1 MEEYISHNNSNLE
14 TNLKTNFETG
24 LTSEEVIVRQKQY
37 GKNELP
43 KSKVSPW
50 YVIFGKALIEPIQ
63 LILIAA
69 AVISVIAPM
78 IGNNWQI
85 QGEYFIDFSVIAAIV
100 ILDAILETIQT
111 VKARKSM
118 AALKSLSKPKAVVIR
133 NDSQQ
138 EIPANELTVGDIV
151 ILEAGKY
158 VPAELRI
165 IEQSDVFIDEAI
177 LTGES
182 VPVHKTAHPIEPTT
196 ILAEMKNIAFMSTF
210 ITAGRAVGVVIK
222 VGQQTEIGKI
232 ATTINET
239 EETATNL
246 EKKLT
251 KFSYWIAGLSFII
264 AIVIFLAL
272 YFNGNKSGWTNYLM
286 VSITLTIGV
295 IPESLSAVVSITL
308 SFSTKRM
315 AKQNVIVKKLAS
327 METLGSINVI
337 CTDKTGT
344 LTQNKMTVKKVLI
357 NNAVI
362 NADEYVNSSLD
373 QQQDLFLKAL
383 VLCNDSVTE
392 DKERIGD
399 PTELALVDYAEL
411 FAYDEQDSRDKW
423 ERIDEVP
430 FDSERKLMSTLN
442 VIEGVSTTF
451 TKGALDSLLERCDRI
466 IIQNKILTLTKKDKA
481 LLLKLA
487 DDLSA
492 QALRVLSFA
501 YNTNFDDEQDPE
513 ALEKNLIFL
522 GAVGMIDPVR
532 QSAIEAVK
540 KAHAAGIKVVM
551 ITGDHATTALAIA
564 KELDLAYSEYE
575 VISSEQLNAMTDNQL
590 IRIVDNIKVFARV
603 NPEHKVRIVNI
614 LQQKDYLVSM
624 TGDGVN
630 DAPSLVKA
638 DIGVAMGITGTDVA
652 NQAADV
658 ILTDDNFETIIKGV
672 NEGRNVYQKIRR
684 AITFVIGVNLANVLS
699 IFILSLINHVSPV
712 EATDILWMNLVVE
725 SILAICIG
733 MSDND
738 DTLMTIKPAQGK
750 NPLFRNIWG
759 PMIRI
764 TVLTTSVCV
773 GAYYFGMSFVP
784 TQAYE
789 YYGYQTVFDFLRS
802 SDPNITIE
810 IKLQISDFGRTGIF
824 IALTCA
830 PSIFV
835 NTVNLTNWKIKQR
848 FIPII
853 NRPLIYAAIGSVLLN
868 IVILFIPWINNKV
881 LNLNDLEVYNLNNWY
896 FIPSCLAMEMI
907 PVTIIVIID
916 ACHFWWHHGLK
927 QHLRKLGKIK
937 IRKL

>member
-1 MEEYISHNNSNLE
+1 MEEYISQNNSNLE
-14 TNLKTNFETG
+14 SSLQTNFETG
-24 LTSEEVIVRQKQY
+24 LTTSEVIIRQKQY

-43 KSKVSPW
+43 KGKITPW
-50 YVIFGKALIEPIQ
+50 YIIFGKALVEPIQ

-78 IGNNWQI
+78 IGNNWHLK
-85 QGEYFIDFSVIAAIV
+85 GEFFVDFTVIGAIV
-100 ILDAILETIQT
+100 LLDAILETIQT

-118 AALKSLSKPKAVVIR
+118 AALKSFSKPKAVIIR
-133 NDSQQ
+133 NDLQQ
-138 EIPANELTVGDIV
+138 EIPAHELTIGDIV

-165 IEQSDVFIDEAI
+165 IEQSDVFIDESI

-182 VPVHKTAHPIEPTT
+182 VPVHKTAEVIEPTT

-210 ITAGRAVGVVIK
+210 TTAGRLIGVVIK
-222 VGQQTEIGKI
+222 IGQQTEIGKI

-239 EETATNL
+239 EESSTNL

-251 KFSYWIAGLSFII
+251 KFSYWIAGLSFVI
-264 AIVIFLAL
+264 AIIIFIAL
-272 YFNGNKSGWTNYLM
+272 YFSGNKSGWTNYLM
-286 VSITLTIGV
+286 VAITLAIGV
-295 IPESLSAVVSITL
+295 IPESLAAVVSITL

-327 METLGSINVI
+327 METLGSVNVI

-344 LTQNKMTVKKVLI
+344 LTENKMTVKKI
-357 NNAVI
+357 IMNNNVI
-362 NADEYVNSSLD
+362 NAELYQITNHD
-373 QQQDLFLKAL
+373 QHQDLFLKAL

-392 DKERIGD
+392 AKERIGD

-442 VIEGVSTTF
+442 LVDNVSTTF
-451 TKGALDSLLERCDRI
+451 TKGALDSLLQHCDRI
-466 IIQNKILTLTKKDKA
+466 MLANEILTLTADHKTA
-481 LLLKLA
+481 LLKLA
-487 DDLSA
+487 DDLSQ
-492 QALRVLSFA
+492 QALRVLAFA
-501 YNTNFDDEQDPE
+501 YNTTNFDEEQDPE
-513 ALEKNLIFL
+513 ALETNLIFL

-564 KELDLAYSEYE
+564 KELNLAYSEYE
-575 VISSEQLNAMTDNQL
+575 VISSEQLNAMNDNQL
-590 IRIVDNIKVFARV
+590 IRIIDKIKVFARV
-603 NPEHKVRIVNI
+603 NPEHKVRIVNM
-614 LQQKDYLVSM
+614 LQQKQYLVSM

-652 NQAADV
+652 KQAADV

-699 IFILSLINHVSPV
+699 IFILSLLNHVSPV
-712 EATDILWMNLVVE
+712 EATDILWMNLVIE

-733 MSDND
+733 MGDND
-738 DTLMTIKPAQGK
+738 DTLMRIKPIQGK

-759 PMIRI
+759 PIFRI
-764 TVLTTSVCV
+764 TILTSSVLYWSLLLWD
-773 GAYYFGMSFVP
+773 
-784 TQAYE
+784 E
-789 YYGYQTVFDFLRS
+789 FLSQLR
-802 SDPNITIE
+802 P
-810 IKLQISDFGRTGIF
+810 IK
-824 IALTCA
+824 
-830 PSIFV
+830 V
-835 NTVNLTNWKIKQR
+835 MVIKQF
-848 FIPII
+848 FIFYEVGTQW
-853 NRPLIYAAIGSVLLN
+853 LVLKWN
-868 IVILFIPWINNKV
+868 
-881 LNLNDLEVYNLNNWY
+881 
-896 FIPSCLAMEMI
+896 
-907 PVTIIVIID
+907 
-916 ACHFWWHHGLK
+916 
-927 QHLRKLGKIK
+927 
-937 IRKL
+937 

>member
-1 MEEYISHNNSNLE
+1 MEEYISQDNNNLE
-14 TNLKTNFETG
+14 SSLQTNFEIG
-24 LTSEEVIVRQKQY
+24 LSSDEVTIRQKQY

-43 KSKVSPW
+43 KGKVTPW
-50 YVIFGKALIEPIQ
+50 YVIFGKALIEPLQ

-78 IGNNWQI
+78 VGNNWKLR
-85 QGEYFIDFSVIAAIV
+85 GGYFVDFTVIGAIV
-100 ILDAILETIQT
+100 ILDAILETVQT

-133 NDSQQ
+133 NDLQQ
-138 EIPANELTVGDIV
+138 EIPAHELTVGDIV
-151 ILEAGKY
+151 VLEAGKY

-182 VPVHKTAHPIEPTT
+182 VPVHKTDKPIEATT

-239 EETATNL
+239 EESPTNL

-264 AIVIFLAL
+264 AIMIFIAL
-272 YFNGNKSGWTNYLM
+272 YFSGNKSGWTNYLM
-286 VSITLTIGV
+286 VAITLAIGV
-295 IPESLSAVVSITL
+295 IPESLAAVVSITL

-327 METLGSINVI
+327 METLGSVNVI

-344 LTQNKMTVKKVLI
+344 LTENKMTVKKVI
-357 NNAVI
+357 MDNSVI
-362 NADEYVNSSLD
+362 NAEAYQTVNHD
-373 QQQDLFLKAL
+373 QHQDLFLKAL

-442 VIEGVSTTF
+442 IIDGVSTTF
-451 TKGALDSLLERCDRI
+451 TKGALDSLLQYCDRI
-466 IIQNKILTLTKKDKA
+466 MIKNQILTLTDEHKA
-481 LLLKLA
+481 ELLKLA
-487 DDLSA
+487 DDLST
-492 QALRVLSFA
+492 QALRVLAFA

-513 ALEKNLIFL
+513 ALETNLIFL

-532 QSAIEAVK
+532 CSAIEAVK
-540 KAHAAGIKVVM
+540 KAHAAGIEVVM

-564 KELDLAYSEYE
+564 KELNLAYSEYE
-575 VISSEQLNAMTDNQL
+575 VISSEQLNEMSDKQL
-590 IRIVDNIKVFARV
+590 IRIIDKIKVFARV

-614 LQQKDYLVSM
+614 LQQKKYLVSM

-652 NQAADV
+652 KQAADV

-684 AITFVIGVNLANVLS
+684 AISFVIGVNLANVLS

-712 EATDILWMNLVVE
+712 EATDILWMNLVIE

-733 MSDND
+733 MGDND
-738 DTLMTIKPAQGK
+738 DTLMRIKPLQGK
-750 NPLFRNIWG
+750 NSLFRNIWG
-759 PMIRI
+759 PTLRI
-764 TVLTTSVCV
+764 TILTSAVCI

-784 TQAYE
+784 AEAYQP
-789 YYGYQTVFDFLRS
+789 YGYQTVFDFLRS
-802 SDPNITIE
+802 NDPMITVE
-810 IKLQISDFGRTGIF
+810 MKLQISDFGRTSMF
-824 IALTCA
+824 LVLTCA
-830 PSIFV
+830 PSMLV
-835 NTVNLTNWKIKQR
+835 NTVTLSDWKIKSQ
-848 FIPII
+848 FKSII
-853 NRPLIYAAIGSVLLN
+853 NRPLTCAAIGAVLLN
-868 IVILFIPWINNKV
+868 IIMLFIPWINNKV
-881 LNLNDLEVYNLNNWY
+881 LNLNDLEVYSKSNWY
-896 FIPSCLAMEMI
+896 FVPACLAMAMI
-907 PVTIIVIID
+907 PVTVIIVTD
-916 ACHFWWHHGLK
+916 ALYFWWHHNLK
-927 QHLRKLGKIK
+927 HYFQQIGQKK
-937 IRKL
+937 